1 MTFQPVFELYL
12 LTYYPH
18 PTTLHQGGPLL
29 PLGRQ
34 VPLGRKKS
42 SEKSQGAAGLSSQVQ
57 YLHKALL
64 AQLDGVGGLEEV
76 RAEVE
81 AQLEGEAVHVDA
93 LHLSLWGWEG
103 GLVGLG
109 GTQ

>member
-1 MTFQPVFELYL
+1 M
-12 LTYYPH
+12 
-18 PTTLHQGGPLL
+18 
-29 PLGRQ
+29 
-34 VPLGRKKS
+34 
-42 SEKSQGAAGLSSQVQ
+42 
-57 YLHKALL
+57 
-64 AQLDGVGGLEEV
+64 